1 MANRVIEKYNLSIQ
15 TEQEIEMSVAA
26 TILGVTVEDN
36 VLKILVD
43 HESAPTRTRKRSF
56 YIVRAGSVLPDGAL
70 RYVGQFARD
79 NELVF
84 LYSDTDDTPAAF
96 APDVPLVHYSDFSQ
110 LRDGLEARIAA
121 LESEL
126 TAAKSA

>member
-1 MANRVIEKYNLSIQ
+1 MATRVIEKINLAILAN
-15 TEQEIEMSVAA
+15 QEVEMSVAA
-26 TILGVTVEDN
+26 TLLGVSVEDN
-36 VLKILVD
+36 RLVLLSD
-43 HESAPTRTRKRSF
+43 QEATPQRTRKRTF
-56 YIVRAGSVLPDGAL
+56 WLVRAGSVLPDGAL
-70 RYVGQFARD
+70 RYVGQFALD